1 MAKRTDA
8 NTHQSFSG
16 QVFLSRNRTEQKVS
30 SGLKLGTVLFG
41 GNHTDGSKSNIL
53 YPASIAGMSSGDFN
67 SASDMPTDL
76 VFFTGSTGRAPTV
89 ANVSS
94 GTERMRINK
103 DGIIT
108 MTNKP
113 SFFAT
118 LDTGGNNTTTVNNPI
133 AFNITRHNNGNHYD
147 TSNYYFVA
155 PAAGYYFFH
164 AQVWAKNTTGN
175 ASIHFYF
182 EDASNSYS
190 GGAVNRSGFHANGLN
205 MQDRTIHQTIVY
217 FMDTGDRMS
226 TRADAQDI
234 TYWTAGNSNPHTF
247 FCGYMIG

>member
-30 SGLKLGTVLFG
+30 TGLKLGTVLFG

-94 GTERMRINK
+94 GTERMRINR
-103 DGIIT
+103 DGIVT
-108 MTNKP
+108 MVNKP

-164 AQVWAKNTTGN
+164 TQVWAKNTTSN

-190 GGAVNRSGFHANGLN
+190 GGAVNRSGFHSNGLN
-205 MQDRTIHQTIVY
+205 MQDRSIYQTIVY

-226 TRADAQDI
+226 VRADAQDL
-234 TYWTAGNSNPHTF
+234 TYWTAGNSTPHTF
-247 FCGYMIG
+247 WCGYMIG